1 MLPQITPV
9 TRNIIILNVI
19 FYVVSNFISY
29 PLLYDKFSG
38 FFPLS
43 PNFESWQII
52 THMFMHSS
60 FREPGGTLFNIIFNM
75 FTLYS
80 FGPVLEQVLGQK
92 KFIIL
97 YFAAGLGGFVLFN
110 LWNYYEV
117 SQLTNYLT
125 SQGFNVHDVYKT
137 VDTSQI
143 QYYPKFSDK
152 EGIDSSARQL
162 FAILKTPMVGA
173 SGAIFGIIAAFSTLF
188 PDAKLMFLFIPFP
201 IKAKYLTPIIIAVSI
216 FLGFRQFSGDNIAH
230 FAHLGGALIGFLF
243 VWNWKKNRDRIQ

>member
-1 MLPQITPV
+1 MFPQITPV

-19 FYVVSNFISY
+19 FFVATFLLRYANIDLS
-29 PLLYDKFSG
+29 PLLAGY
-38 FFPLS
+38 FPLS
-43 PNFESWQII
+43 PNFNSWQII
-52 THMFMHSS
+52 THMFMH
-60 FREPGGTLFNIIFNM
+60 GGIMHIVFNM

-97 YFAAGLGGFVLFN
+97 YFAAGLGGFLLFN

-125 SQGFNVHDVYKT
+125 SQGFDIHEIYKT
-137 VDTSQI
+137 VDTTQI
-143 QYYPKFSDK
+143 QYYPQFSDK
-152 EGIDSSARQL
+152 EGIDSSAREL

-188 PDAKLMFLFIPFP
+188 PDAKLMFMFIPFP

-216 FLGFRQFSGDNIAH
+216 FLGLRQFSGDNIAH
-230 FAHLGGALIGFLF
+230 FAHLGGALIGYLF
-243 VWNWKKNRDRIQ
+243 VANWKKNRDRIQ